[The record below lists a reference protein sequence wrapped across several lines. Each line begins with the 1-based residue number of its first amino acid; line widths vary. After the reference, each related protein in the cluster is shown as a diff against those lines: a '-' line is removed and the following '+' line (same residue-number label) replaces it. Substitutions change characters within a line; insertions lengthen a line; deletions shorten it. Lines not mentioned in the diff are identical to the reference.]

1 MDLKKLK
8 VKNNQISNKEISQTQ
23 NLKNLQFENF
33 HKKFK
38 KRTIFESVNLEIE
51 KGKIYLLVGANG
63 SGKSTFLNMLL
74 GLIKTT
80 KGKIIYNDFTIS
92 GYTNN
97 VPFFNNLSIK
107 ENIDYLQENINKEK
121 LEEYINMF
129 SVNEYMEKKIKECSL
144 GMRKKAILTF
154 CLANEN
160 DIIILDE
167 PTSNLDFKNRTIFYE
182 ILYNKLNEG
191 KTIIITTNVIDDD
204 YISLADYVLS
214 LENKDIKLIP
224 KKDLKFIY
232 VINFENNTYLDKY
245 ILDFPNIKSER
256 RGNFLFLKDQTI
268 QGDHLSLL
276 FNKYGLRSFKKEYL
290 IGENNDI

>member
-1 MDLKKLK
+1 M
-8 VKNNQISNKEISQTQ
+8 SFE
-23 NLKNLQFENF
+23 NLKLENF
-33 HKKFK
+33 NKKFK
-38 KRTIFESVNLEIE
+38 KNTIFDNINLEIE

-63 SGKSTFLNMLL
+63 SGKSTFLNILL
-74 GLIKTT
+74 GLIKPTN
-80 KGKIIYNDFTIS
+80 GKIIYNNFTIF

-107 ENIDYLQENINKEK
+107 DNIDYFKENINEEK
-121 LEEYINMF
+121 LQNYLNYF
-129 SVNEYMEKKIKECSL
+129 YVNKYMDKKIKECSL

-160 DIIILDE
+160 DVIILDE

-204 YISLADYVLS
+204 YISLADYILS
-214 LENKDIKLIP
+214 LENKDIKVIP
-224 KKDLKFIY
+224 KKDLKYIY
-232 VINFENNTYLDKY
+232 VINFENNDYLEKY
-245 ILDFPNIKSER
+245 LLDFPNIKSER
-256 RGNFLFLKDQTI
+256 RGNFLFLDEETFES
-268 QGDHLSLL
+268 DHLSLL
-276 FNKYGLRSFKKEYL
+276 FKNYGLRSFKKEYL